1 MRGMADKFASGQRSS
16 EIIKSFAGRS
26 LCEIQTDSVYKN
38 ALSDRILLKL
48 DVVGVFSV
56 FARMAKASMIQ
67 PVINGY

>member
-16 EIIKSFAGRS
+16 EIIKSFAGRFF
-26 LCEIQTDSVYKN
+26 CEIQTDSVYKN